1 MWKSAPNARARFFC
15 GKENNCP
22 SEGLYTKERFCYDK
36 ENQQLQTKMSTEN
49 PGQTVVECGKAAGYI
64 KMMGK
69 KDVQS
74 EQGIEQ

>member
-1 MWKSAPNARARFFC
+1 MIILWKARLMPGRVF
-15 GKENNCP
+15 P
-22 SEGLYTKERFCYDK
+22 VQWSSEELYTKDRFCYDK
-36 ENQQLQTKMSTEN
+36 ENQQRQTKMSTEN

-64 KMMGK
+64 KMVGK

>member
-1 MWKSAPNARARFFC
+1 MPGRAFPVAKKITVCQKDFTQ
-15 GKENNCP
+15 K
-22 SEGLYTKERFCYDK
+22 KRFCYDK

-64 KMMGK
+64 KNGGE

>member
-1 MWKSAPNARARFFC
+1 
-15 GKENNCP
+15 
-22 SEGLYTKERFCYDK
+22 
-36 ENQQLQTKMSTEN
+36 MSTEN